1 MKPRTTW
8 PLLVKK
14 AEDTLS
20 KRRKDHKAAVEVVQK
35 LEASRQRL
43 MDMFEAY
50 KAKLSQRQQQP
61 LTIADTTNFR
71 EFMAQLLRLV
81 ERVDDDLKMARAAQ
95 QHAKD
100 RLTDAE
106 VDLFKMEAMV
116 EKDEKAVAAY
126 WKKQEQRQMDALGIT
141 LHNLKNESSP
151 APASGS
157 SVA

>member
-100 RLTDAE
+100 RLTEAE
-106 VDLFKMEAMV
+106 IDLFKMEAMV

-141 LHNLKNESSP
+141 LHNLRNESSP
-151 APASGS
+151 TPASGNT
-157 SVA
+157 AA

>member
-14 AEDTLS
+14 AEDTLG
-20 KRRKDHKAAVEVVQK
+20 KRRKEHKAAVEAAQK

-43 MDMFEAY
+43 LDMFEAY
-50 KAKLSQRQQQP
+50 KAKLTQQQQQP

-71 EFMAQLLRLV
+71 EFMSQLLRLV
-81 ERVDDDLKMARAAQ
+81 ERVEDDLKLARTAQ
-95 QHAKD
+95 QHAKE
-100 RLTDAE
+100 RLTEAE

-126 WKKQEQRQMDALGIT
+126 HKKQEQRQMDALGIT

-151 APASGS
+151 TPASGS
-157 SVA
+157 TAA

>member
-14 AEDTLS
+14 AEDTLG
-20 KRRKDHKAAVEVVQK
+20 KRRKDHKAAVEAAQK

-43 MDMFEAY
+43 LEMFEAY
-50 KAKLSQRQQQP
+50 KQKFAQRQQQP
-61 LTIADTTNFR
+61 LAIAETTNFR
-71 EFMAQLLRLV
+71 EFMSQLLRLV
-81 ERVDDDLKMARAAQ
+81 ERVEDDLKIARTAQ
-95 QHAKD
+95 QHAKE
-100 RLTDAE
+100 RLTEAE

-126 WKKQEQRQMDALGIT
+126 HKKQEQRQMDALGIT

-151 APASGS
+151 TPTSGNN
-157 SVA
+157 VA

>member
-14 AEDTLS
+14 AEDTLG
-20 KRRKDHKAAVEVVQK
+20 KRRKEHKAAVEAAQK

-43 MDMFEAY
+43 LDMFEAY
-50 KAKLSQRQQQP
+50 KAKLTQRQQQP

-71 EFMAQLLRLV
+71 EFMSQLLRLV
-81 ERVDDDLKMARAAQ
+81 ERVEDDLKLARTAQ
-95 QHAKD
+95 QHSKQ

>member
-14 AEDTLS
+14 AEDTLG
-20 KRRKDHKAAVEVVQK
+20 KRRKEHKAATEAAQK

-43 MDMFEAY
+43 LDMFEAY
-50 KAKLSQRQQQP
+50 KAKFAQRQEQP

-71 EFMAQLLRLV
+71 EFMSQLLRLV
-81 ERVDDDLKMARAAQ
+81 ERVENDLKMARTAQ
-95 QHAKD
+95 QVAKQ
-100 RLTDAE
+100 RLTEAE
-106 VDLFKMEAMV
+106 LDLFKMEAMV
-116 EKDEKAVAAY
+116 EKDEKAVALY
-126 WKKQEQRQMDALGIT
+126 HKKLEQRQMDALGIT

-151 APASGS
+151 TPTSGN